1 MGKTLNWEVT
11 MVLYLIQHGEA
22 KSSEED
28 PDRPLTDAGAADTKK
43 IAAFFKK
50 LKKEINVIWHS
61 DKKRAE
67 QTAEILADVL
77 DAKDRLET
85 WEDGMAPK
93 DDIATVKKKIE
104 KSNHDSIALVGHLP
118 HLSRLV
124 SDLLT
129 GSQYRQVVNFKN
141 AGIVCLSDE
150 NESWQLEWMVTPE
163 IVT

>member
-1 MGKTLNWEVT
+1 MI
-11 MVLYLIQHGEA
+11 LYLIQHGEA

-28 PDRPLTDAGAADTKK
+28 PERPLTDAGAADAGK
-43 IAAFFKK
+43 IAVFFKQ

-77 DAKDRLET
+77 DAGDRLEL

-93 DDIATVKKKIE
+93 DDINTVKKKIE
-104 KSNHDSIALVGHLP
+104 KSDQDAIALVGHLP
-118 HLSRLV
+118 HLSRLA
-124 SDLLT
+124 SDLLA
-129 GSQYRQVVNFKN
+129 GNQYRQVVNFKN

-150 NESWQLEWMVTPE
+150 NDSWQLEWIVTPG
-163 IVT
+163 IIA

>member
-1 MGKTLNWEVT
+1 

-22 KSSEED
+22 KSKEED
-28 PDRPLTDAGAADTKK
+28 PEQPLNDTGTANAKK
-43 IAAFFKK
+43 IAAFFKQ
-50 LKKEINVIWHS
+50 LKKETNVIWHS

-104 KSNHDSIALVGHLP
+104 KSDHDSIALVGHLP
-118 HLSRLV
+118 HLSRLA

-129 GSQYRQVVNFKN
+129 GNQYREVVRFKN

-150 NESWQLEWMVTPE
+150 NESWQLEWMVIPSL
-163 IVT
+163 I

>member
-1 MGKTLNWEVT
+1 MGKILNREVT

-28 PDRPLTDAGAADTKK
+28 PDRPLTDAGASDTKK

-77 DAKDRLET
+77 DAKDRLES

-104 KSNHDSIALVGHLP
+104 KSDQDSIALVGHLP
-118 HLSRLV
+118 HLSRLA

-129 GSQYRQVVNFKN
+129 GNQYREVVHFKN

-150 NESWQLEWMVTPE
+150 NESWQVEWIVTPE